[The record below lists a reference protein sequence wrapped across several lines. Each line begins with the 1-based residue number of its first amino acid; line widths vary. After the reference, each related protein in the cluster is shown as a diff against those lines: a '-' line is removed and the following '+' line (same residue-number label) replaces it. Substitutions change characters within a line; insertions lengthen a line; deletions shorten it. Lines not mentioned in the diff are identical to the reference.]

1 MGTASVSS
9 VPTRSVADI
18 SVLTDNMKSIKK
30 TLTNQKLTIAIA
42 KLTARLE
49 ESDNKAS
56 LFSAESTD
64 PPASTNSTNPAVAH
78 QRIKRH
84 KTKTTTLC

>member
-1 MGTASVSS
+1 MGTASVYS
-9 VPTRSVADI
+9 VSTHSVADI

-30 TLTNQKLTIAIA
+30 TLTNQKVTIAIA

-49 ESDNKAS
+49 ESDHKQACS
-56 LFSAESTD
+56 LLKVLT

-78 QRIKRH
+78 QRVKKH